1 MAATSADFDRALEPP
16 PPVGVAA
23 AADLGRADRCEEEEN
38 DAATAIVAIS
48 GHFGERDSFPPPL
61 RIHASSSSFTLSSFT
76 ISDPLRFK
84 HCPRPT
90 SISLSILA
98 AVFLSYVADS
108 EKKKMLDCW
117 CVNLAKSCFRQS
129 YVFFSL
135 SNKLSVT
142 IREKCTEIVSQSQAV
157 YVENSERKYNYK
169 KALYVR

>member
-1 MAATSADFDRALEPP
+1 MTPRRPSSPF
-16 PPVGVAA
+16 PVTLARET
-23 AADLGRADRCEEEEN
+23 LFLLH
-38 DAATAIVAIS
+38 S
-48 GHFGERDSFPPPL
+48 G
-61 RIHASSSSFTLSSFT
+61 FTLHHRLSLYLLSRFLT
-76 ISDPLRFK
+76 HSRFK
-84 HCPRPT
+84 NCPRPT